1 MKKGNKGNKELY
13 YIGRYSNSQ
22 NANVYGIDGLSPCL
36 CSGGSGHDATI
47 PKILL
52 YDLEEIFEEDR
63 HSYNFTVAVFDT
75 DKNILYIYEISHNIL

>member
-1 MKKGNKGNKELY
+1 MRNNNKDNKELY

-22 NANVYGIDGLSPCL
+22 NANVYGLAGLSPCL

-52 YDLEEIFEEDR
+52 YDLEEIFE
-63 HSYNFTVAVFDT
+63 YNS
-75 DKNILYIYEISHNIL
+75 IIYKDEEKEIMLD

>member
-1 MKKGNKGNKELY
+1 MRNNNKANKELY

-47 PKILL
+47 PTILL
-52 YDLEEIFEEDR
+52 YDLEEIFEENSIIYR
-63 HSYNFTVAVFDT
+63 NE
-75 DKNILYIYEISHNIL
+75 DKEIMLD

>member
-1 MKKGNKGNKELY
+1 MKNDKKEIY

-22 NANVYGIDGLSPCL
+22 NANVYGIAGLSPCL

-52 YDLEEIFEEDR
+52 YDLEENPDED
-63 HSYNFTVAVFDT
+63 S
-75 DKNILYIYEISHNIL
+75 IIYKDRNKDRNKEITLV